1 MNNIKFGVLA
11 CGLIGIIAVFLP
23 QVSFGGESISLWGT
37 RSFPG
42 QAAQV
47 YMVMA
52 GYGAGMVM
60 GAMAAAKAPMQRWQ
74 SIVALI
80 GFGFVLFK
88 MRNALPF
95 DIFKGAIGAKLMG
108 LAAYAGL
115 VFSIITLAKPETA
128 K

>member
-1 MNNIKFGVLA
+1 VNNLKFGVLA

-42 QAAQV
+42 QASQV

-52 GYGAGMVM
+52 GYGAGLVM

-74 SIVALI
+74 SIVALL
-80 GFGFVLFK
+80 GFIFVLFK

-108 LAAYAGL
+108 LAAYAGAIL
-115 VFSIITLAKPETA
+115 SAITLAKPETA

>member
-1 MNNIKFGVLA
+1 VNNIKFGVLA
-11 CGLIGIIAVFLP
+11 CGLIGLIAVFLP
-23 QVSFGGESISLWGT
+23 QVTFGGESITLWGT

-52 GYGAGMVM
+52 GYAAGLVM

-74 SIVALI
+74 SIVAIL
-80 GFGFVLFK
+80 GFLFVLFK

-115 VFSIITLAKPETA
+115 IFSIITVAKPETA

>member
-11 CGLIGIIAVFLP
+11 CGLIGLIAVFLP
-23 QVSFGGESISLWGT
+23 QVTFGGESITLWGT

-52 GYGAGMVM
+52 GYAAGLVM

-74 SIVALI
+74 SIVAIL
-80 GFGFVLFK
+80 GFLFVLFK

-115 VFSIITLAKPETA
+115 IFSIITVAKPETA

>member
-1 MNNIKFGVLA
+1 MNNLKFGVLV
-11 CGLIGIIAVFLP
+11 CGLVGVIAVFLP

-37 RSFPG
+37 RAFPG

-47 YMVMA
+47 YMVML
-52 GYGAGMVM
+52 GYAAGMVM
-60 GAMAAAKAPMQRWQ
+60 GAMGAAKPPMQRWQ
-74 SIVALI
+74 SIVALL
-80 GFGFVLFK
+80 GFVFVLFK

-108 LAAYAGL
+108 LTAYAGAIL
-115 VFSIITLAKPETA
+115 SALTLAKPETA